1 MVSTPLQHNRK
12 ATVLQRQWSCL
23 GTLLLCFFPHLVT
36 VGGLLNT
43 MLPMNGPLSGGTPFT
58 LSGGSFST
66 ACTTKTLTFN
76 ALPATAVTVSVNTIT
91 GLVPAYV
98 SGVTVPITVSY
109 GASGSCTSQSFSTAS
124 LFSYDT
130 PVFDGVRY
138 GSKDT
143 LGGGSITI
151 TGKNFLPTGVSIAIG
166 STSSNCVSVTNFLSF
181 KCTIPQFSLGARSG
195 LNLIISMNSVQT
207 SLIKFAYDA
216 PVVSIILPQVPKLDG
231 VSTITIFGSNL
242 EATAPVAIK
251 IGPISCQ
258 NVQMITPHRVFS
270 CLPSAS
276 NELVRTNQV
285 VQVSLFSGLNLVS
298 SWSFEPSNTFLHLV
312 PQGVLKVSLTT
323 HFV

>member
-1 MVSTPLQHNRK
+1 MVSTPLQHDRK

-23 GTLLLCFFPHLVT
+23 GTLLLCFVPHLVT
-36 VGGLLNT
+36 VGGQLNT

-58 LSGGSFST
+58 LSGGSFTT
-66 ACTTKTLTFN
+66 ACITKTLTFN
-76 ALPATAVTVSVNTIT
+76 SLSTVVTVSASTIT

-98 SGVTVPITVSY
+98 SGVTVPVTVSY
-109 GASGSCTSQSFSTAS
+109 GASGSCTSQSFSTTS
-124 LFSYDT
+124 LFSYDA

-151 TGKNFLPTGVSIAIG
+151 TGKNFLPTSVSIALG
-166 STSSNCVSVTNFLSF
+166 STSSNCVSVTSFLSF
-181 KCTIPQFSLGARSG
+181 KCTIPGFSLGARSG
-195 LNLIISMNSVQT
+195 LNVTISMNSVQT

-216 PVVSIILPQVPKLDG
+216 PVVSSILPQVPKLDG

-242 EATAPVAIK
+242 EATAPAAIK

-258 NVQMITPHRVFS
+258 NVQMITPHRVLS
-270 CLPSAS
+270 CLPGAS

-298 SWSFEPSNTFLHLV
+298 SWSFEPSNAFLHLV

-323 HFV
+323 HFF